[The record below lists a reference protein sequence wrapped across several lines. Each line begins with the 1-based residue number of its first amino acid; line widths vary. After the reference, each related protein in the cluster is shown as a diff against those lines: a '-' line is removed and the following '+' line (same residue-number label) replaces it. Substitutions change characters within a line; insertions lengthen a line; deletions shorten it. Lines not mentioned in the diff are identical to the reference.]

1 MAMATEKA
9 SMLRARAIKNME
21 IKLIYHV
28 RRWLIDTSEVYYSL
42 FKINDGKY
50 EEDRFIP
57 GGILSRW

>member
-42 FKINDGKY
+42 FNIND
-50 EEDRFIP
+50 EV
-57 GGILSRW
+57 